1 MSEDKNYYK
10 AFAEVIEILAHV
22 EEEII
27 EKISKNFISFLLENM
42 DKEYIVEIDFSNENW
57 EETILEETKAI
68 IALIYRDYIIS
79 DEERKK
85 LLAEEKKEQIKIETE
100 LKEKYNPDNLFK
112 KEEKNEDIP
121 KELKEKQLIDTQ
133 KYPWYKRLYN
143 KIIAFFKGN

>member
-85 LLAEEKKEQIKIETE
+85 LLAEEKKEQIKIEAE